1 MSSASDISNLFQ
13 MLGVSPSH
21 YQEVA
26 RNEQAQ
32 GSRGRWS
39 MQTEVTAMDIVR
51 EFAARQAEAVRLAED
66 GVEVVAEDVAG
77 DVAEPVTEVAEDAV
91 EVATAVPQEPIAPT
105 LPAVVS
111 EPVETLQAAPEQPV
125 LQSDPKPVIAAQE
138 PAALSSLFARLREGH
153 EPRADVP
160 QRQAS

>member
-26 RNEQAQ
+26 SNEQAQ

-39 MQTEVTAMDIVR
+39 MQTEVTAMDIMR

-66 GVEVVAEDVAG
+66 VVEVVAEDVAE
-77 DVAEPVTEVAEDAV
+77 DAAEPVTDLAEDAA
-91 EVATAVPQEPIAPT
+91 EVAPAEPQEPIAPT
-105 LPAVVS
+105 IPAVAS
-111 EPVETLQAAPEQPV
+111 EPVELLQAAAMT
-125 LQSDPKPVIAAQE
+125 S
-138 PAALSSLFARLREGH
+138 
-153 EPRADVP
+153 
-160 QRQAS
+160 